1 VSEPRSEV
9 AGSREPSAPGAAPP
23 PHRLALQMQI
33 LTTEHWSLLASRSLA
48 WSESFSRAGMYL
60 STLSGAMVALGLV
73 GSIDRFG
80 AGFSAFALVVLP
92 VLLFVGLG
100 TFLRMNAVNYHD
112 ALAVAGMNRI
122 RAAYLEVAPELAPYF
137 VMGTHDDPPGIAK
150 TMAIPPRT
158 PSLVHVVSAT
168 PFLVIAL
175 NGMVAGALAAVLA
188 GAGLGLGQ
196 VPSLGVAGSS
206 WLVAVALQLGVV
218 RANMRGGRESLTP
231 MFPTP
236 AAPVDERA
244 P

>member
-1 VSEPRSEV
+1 
-9 AGSREPSAPGAAPP
+9 
-23 PHRLALQMQI
+23 MQI